1 MYVYRKNLIS
11 FSINA
16 SKFILSFLILISLI
30 SSCEKKDDSEVD
42 LLLTLTAL
50 QPPDQASNYDRDVQ
64 IITRTTQGFPIN
76 CDVDYTEEDLDYY
89 VGMLKAEIAR
99 YPRGYWIKAG
109 TESVTLCRNLKA
121 LGVYAA
127 GTTGFTGSM
136 FLDVRDRI
144 ASFDS
149 IIFDQGTGT
158 WINYLDTDYGYA
170 SDPRGTI
177 HHELTHSVDHHV
189 PGFITFFDPEWGK
202 LNYPGFQYGNSYDP
216 KNPPVEIFHNMNPVP
231 GFVSYYATERHIED
245 RAEIG
250 RVIMARPSTYNRLVQ
265 ICRTDPI
272 VAAKVRKTVSEWK
285 QFWPYPGAEN
295 TEWKVRITQAERDCN

>member
-1 MYVYRKNLIS
+1 MHVYRKNLIS
-11 FSINA
+11 FSINT
-16 SKFILSFLILISLI
+16 SKFILYFLILISLI
-30 SSCEKKDDSEVD
+30 SSCEKKDDSEVN
-42 LLLTLTAL
+42 LLLALTAL
-50 QPPDQASNYDRDVQ
+50 RPPDQASNYDRDVQ
-64 IITRTTQGFPIN
+64 IITRTTQGFPIS
-76 CDVDYTEEDLDYY
+76 CDVDYTEKDLDYY

-136 FLDVRDRI
+136 FLDVRDRV

-189 PGFITFFDPEWGK
+189 PGFITFFDP
-202 LNYPGFQYGNSYDP
+202 
-216 KNPPVEIFHNMNPVP
+216 
-231 GFVSYYATERHIED
+231 
-245 RAEIG
+245 
-250 RVIMARPSTYNRLVQ
+250 
-265 ICRTDPI
+265 
-272 VAAKVRKTVSEWK
+272 
-285 QFWPYPGAEN
+285 GAEN
-295 TEWKVRITQAERDCN
+295 TEWKIRISQAERDCN